1 MSSLTK
7 FTANVSNHQ
16 SQPDKPALTS
26 AELKQLFD
34 KAPEDIKDYLNN
46 TLLPELDKIIGT
58 MISTSDIEND
68 VTAGGTT
75 KVASAEITK
84 ILNNSKQDKILV
96 GTDIPTELEEGQLYI
111 QVF

>member
-16 SQPDKPALTS
+16 SQPDQPALTS

-34 KAPEDIKDYLNN
+34 KAPEDIKEYLNV
-46 TLLPELDKIIGT
+46 TLLPELEEIINKMTSTTEFLTDSKQNKIQ
-58 MISTSDIEND
+58 
-68 VTAGGTT
+68 VGTT
-75 KVASAEITK
+75 
-84 ILNNSKQDKILV
+84 
-96 GTDIPTELEEGQLYI
+96 IPTELEEGELYI

>member
-1 MSSLTK
+1 MSSLTR

-26 AELKQLFD
+26 TELKQLFD
-34 KAPEDIKDYLNN
+34 KAPEDIKDYLNSV
-46 TLLPELDKIIGT
+46 LLPELEEFINK

-68 VTAGGTT
+68 VTIGGTSR
-75 KVASAEITK
+75 VASAEVAK
-84 ILNNSKQDKILV
+84 VLNNTKQNKIQV
-96 GTDIPTELEEGQLYI
+96 GTNIPTELEEGQLYI